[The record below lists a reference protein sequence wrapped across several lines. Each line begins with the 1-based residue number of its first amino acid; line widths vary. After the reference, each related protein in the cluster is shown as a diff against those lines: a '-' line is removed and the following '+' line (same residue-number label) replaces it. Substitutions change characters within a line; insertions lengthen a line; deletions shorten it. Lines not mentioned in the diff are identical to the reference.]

1 MTRTIAAIPITF
13 LLTSIMKRFGTES
26 ALPWA
31 VVVVVLP
38 WIVIAGLLSRFALAI
53 PLLMENESI
62 TVREAIRSSVRK
74 TDGWEFFFMLF
85 LAKSAILG
93 YAIYW
98 VAEYGFG
105 QLWEHTSLGESAYYW
120 ITWAFYTC
128 LAAMLESPLFIAF
141 SILHRELKTKSED
154 AVAAPAIG

>member
-1 MTRTIAAIPITF
+1 MSAKA

-62 TVREAIRSSVRK
+62 TFREAIRSSVRK

-85 LAKSAILG
+85 LSQSALLG
-93 YAIYW
+93 CSIYS
-98 VAEYGFG
+98 VAQYGVG
-105 QLWEHTSLGESAYYW
+105 QL
-120 ITWAFYTC
+120 
-128 LAAMLESPLFIAF
+128 
-141 SILHRELKTKSED
+141 
-154 AVAAPAIG
+154 